1 MRGKPIRVL
10 NNSLALA
17 FEGHELVIAT
27 YALGQDIQDYLPEK
41 FRDAARRIEIHRVR
55 PGFPID
61 PHRPGM
67 SVGKCVNNLSL
78 YWLARRLLRKQRF
91 DALICHD
98 ADGMLLGLALK
109 RRVRLPMIYDMHG
122 SLTELMR
129 NIHDSRGLV
138 LNLARRVERRLYAG
152 ADLILANW
160 PHLTEVIG
168 AGDAAKVCL
177 VQDRPPLTTT
187 ESFHVQAGESQW
199 KRKNGIDRLLVYA
212 GNYAPYQRVDLLID
226 MMAILTK
233 QQVSATLCLI
243 GPGSENLESNA
254 QQHADADIR
263 FLGPRYG
270 DDLVRILASA
280 DVALSPRV
288 TVNYPPMKVISYLTA
303 AIPIVGTDCAAH
315 RMMIDDGVT
324 GLLVPAT
331 PEAFAGAVSRLLGDE
346 ALRAKLGEAA
356 GLQAGGYTMESLVTE
371 LRAALSRLPGQA
383 PRSVL

>member
-1 MRGKPIRVL
+1 
-10 NNSLALA
+10 
-17 FEGHELVIAT
+17 
-27 YALGQDIQDYLPEK
+27 
-41 FRDAARRIEIHRVR
+41 
-55 PGFPID
+55 
-61 PHRPGM
+61 
-67 SVGKCVNNLSL
+67 
-78 YWLARRLLRKQRF
+78 
-91 DALICHD
+91 
-98 ADGMLLGLALK
+98 
-109 RRVRLPMIYDMHG
+109 
-122 SLTELMR
+122 
-129 NIHDSRGLV
+129 
-138 LNLARRVERRLYAG
+138 
-152 ADLILANW
+152 
-160 PHLTEVIG
+160 
-168 AGDAAKVCL
+168 

-254 QQHADADIR
+254 QQRADADIR

-270 DDLVRILASA
+270 DDLVSILASA

-288 TVNYPPMKVISYLTA
+288 TVNYPPMKVISYLAA

-315 RMMIDDGVT
+315 RVMIDDGIT

-331 PEAFAGAVSRLLGDE
+331 PEAFADAVSRLLGDE

-356 GLQAGGYTMESLVTE
+356 GLQAGGYTMESLATE
-371 LRAALSRLPGQA
+371 LRAALSRLPGLA

>member
-10 NNSLALA
+10 NNALALA

-27 YALGQDIQDYLPEK
+27 YALGQDIRDYLPEK

-98 ADGMLLGLALK
+98 ADGMLLGLGLK
-109 RRVRLPMIYDMHG
+109 RQVRLPTIYDMHG
-122 SLTELMR
+122 SLTELVR
-129 NIHDSRGLV
+129 NIHDPRRPV
-138 LNLARRVERRLYAG
+138 LDLATRVERRLYAG

-160 PHLTEVIG
+160 PHLTEEIG
-168 AGDAAKVCL
+168 GGDAAKVCL
-177 VQDRPPLTTT
+177 VRDRPPLTTT
-187 ESFHVQAGESQW
+187 ESFHVRAGDSEW
-199 KRKNGIDRLLVYA
+199 KRENGIDRLLVYA
-212 GNYAPYQRVDLLID
+212 GNFAPYQHVDLLID
-226 MMAILTK
+226 MMAILVK
-233 QQVSATLCLI
+233 QGVSATLCLI
-243 GPGSENLESNA
+243 GPGSESLESNV
-254 QQHADADIR
+254 QQLADADIR

-270 DDLVRILASA
+270 DDLV
-280 DVALSPRV
+280 SPRI
-288 TVNYPPMKVISYLTA
+288 TINYPPMKVISYLTA
-303 AIPIVGTDCAAH
+303 AIPVVATDCAAH
-315 RMMIDDGVT
+315 RVMIDDGVT

-331 PEAFAGAVSRLLGDE
+331 PEAFAAAVSRLLGDD
-346 ALRAKLGEAA
+346 ALRAKLSEAA
-356 GLQAGGYTMESLVTE
+356 GLQARAYTMESLATE
-371 LRAALSRLPGQA
+371 LRAALSRLPEQT